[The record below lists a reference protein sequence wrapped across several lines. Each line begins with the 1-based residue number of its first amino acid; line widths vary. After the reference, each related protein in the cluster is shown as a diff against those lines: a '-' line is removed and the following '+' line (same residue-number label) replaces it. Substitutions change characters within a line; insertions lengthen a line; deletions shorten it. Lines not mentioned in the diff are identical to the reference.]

1 VGRAGVAAELDEIWI
16 HIARES
22 GSADTATRVVESIIR
37 AVLGCWPGIHASGDD
52 VTMICA
58 LVCSVY
64 PRTST
69 S

>member
-1 VGRAGVAAELDEIWI
+1 MGRAGVAAELDEIWI

-22 GSADTATRVVESIIR
+22 GSADTATRVVESIMER
-37 AVLGCWPGIHASGDD
+37 LWFLPGIHASGDD

-58 LVCSVY
+58 LVCPVY
-64 PRTST
+64 PRTRT